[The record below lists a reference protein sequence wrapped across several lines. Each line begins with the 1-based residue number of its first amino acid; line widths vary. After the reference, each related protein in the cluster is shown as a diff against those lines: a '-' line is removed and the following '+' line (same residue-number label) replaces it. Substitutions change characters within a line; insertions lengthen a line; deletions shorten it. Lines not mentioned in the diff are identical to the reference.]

1 MKVVALISGGKD
13 STYNMMQCI
22 AAGHEIVALANLFPK
37 NKTEIDSY
45 MYQSVGFEAIDFI
58 AKAMDLPLFQK
69 ETLGISK
76 ERGKVYN
83 VTQDDE
89 VEDLFELLQ
98 KVKKKV
104 SIDAVSIG
112 AILSDYQRV
121 RVENVCE
128 RLGLVPL
135 AYLWQRNQEDL
146 LDEMIKCEVDAV
158 LVKVAALGLDPTKH
172 LGRSLSS
179 LQPYLLTL
187 HEKYGINVCGEG
199 GEYETLTLDCPLFK
213 YRIVIDNS
221 EIILHSND
229 PFAPVGFL
237 KLNKLRLEQK
247 LPVLELH
254 DRLRNLPLKDSDGYV
269 TDQGEDIKELNEDEL
284 DSDSVSQCKMT
295 IDTVVQKS
303 SAKQNLSVHQAGNGW
318 LWIGGIR
325 GELDGNPMENA
336 ISKLMLCLSQYGHE
350 LANVCSVTVYISDM
364 KLFTQINEAYVKYF
378 NFANP
383 PTRACVEVPLN
394 KEHPVILDAIS
405 WKILEIAQIDS
416 PVERFTMH
424 VQSRSHWA
432 PANIGPYSQAVKI
445 GEVIYLAGQIG
456 MIPGNLELVEGGVKC
471 QSRLAMRHVE
481 RLLKAS
487 DSNLNLR
494 NVVQGICYVTNLC
507 TIPQVRKLWEENT
520 NNAIVDYVVV
530 PVLPKSALVE
540 WHVWAHKYNHMF
552 EYEETGRC
560 IENANWSI
568 SIFKRWNPE
577 DNIVAIVC
585 HLEKT
590 IPSEESI
597 LNRNIFV
604 DVIDYALQKLDFAKE
619 NFKAVHN
626 LKIFYPTMKDVD
638 SNEFFDYLDD
648 LRNEISLTYTFVPVM
663 YCKDQNTY
671 LSICGTRTE

>member
-13 STYNMMQCI
+13 STYNMMQCV

-83 VTQDDE
+83 ATQDDE

-104 SIDAVSIG
+104 PIDAVSVG

-121 RVENVCE
+121 RVENVCG

-135 AYLWQRNQEDL
+135 AYLWQRNQEEL
-146 LDEMIKCEVDAV
+146 LDEMIKCEVDAI
-158 LVKVAALGLDPTKH
+158 LVKVAAIGLDPNKH

-179 LQPYLLTL
+179 LQSFLHTL
-187 HEKYGINVCGEG
+187 HVKYGINICGEG

-213 YRIVIDNS
+213 HRIIIEHS

-247 LPVLELH
+247 LPVLDLH
-254 DRLRNLPLKDSDGYV
+254 ERLQNLPLKDCDGYV
-269 TDQGEDIKELNEDEL
+269 TDQGEDVKELNEDDL
-284 DSDSVSQCKMT
+284 DSDSEPTMT
-295 IDTVVQKS
+295 LDRVVLNS
-303 SAKQNLSVHQAGNGW
+303 SGIQNSSVHQACSGW

-325 GELDGNPMENA
+325 GEFEGNPMENA
-336 ISKLMLCLSQYGHE
+336 ILKLMLSLSHYEQD
-350 LANVCSVTVYISDM
+350 LTNVCSVTLYISDM
-364 KLFTQINEAYVKYF
+364 KFFTQINDAYVKYF
-378 NFANP
+378 NFPNP
-383 PTRACVEVPLN
+383 PTRACIEIPLS
-394 KEHPVILDAIS
+394 KECPIILDAIS
-405 WKILEIAQIDS
+405 WKTLEIQSDL
-416 PVERFTMH
+416 PTERCTMH

-445 GEVIYLAGQIG
+445 GEIIHLAGQIG
-456 MIPGNLELVEGGVKC
+456 MIPGNLEVVEGGIKSQC
-471 QSRLAMRHVE
+471 RLSMRHLE

-487 DSNLNLR
+487 DANVNLR
-494 NVVQGICYVTNLC
+494 NVVQGVCYVTNISS
-507 TIPQVRKLWEENT
+507 IPQVRKIWEENT

-530 PVLPKSALVE
+530 SNLPKSALVE
-540 WHVWAHKYNHMF
+540 WHVWAHKYNHIF
-552 EYEETGRC
+552 EYEETGKC
-560 IENANWSI
+560 IEDRNWSI
-568 SIFKRWNPE
+568 SIYKRWNPE
-577 DNIVAIVC
+577 DNIVALVS

-597 LNRNIFV
+597 FNRDIFIEF
-604 DVIDYALQKLDFAKE
+604 IDYALQKLDQANEE
-619 NFKAVHN
+619 NSKAVHN
-626 LKIFYPTMKDVD
+626 LKIFYPTSKNID
-638 SNEFFDYLDD
+638 SSEYFEYLDD
-648 LRNEISLTYTFVPVM
+648 LRNKISLTYTFIPVI
-663 YCKDQNTY
+663 YCKDENTY